1 VGKPAAAPA
10 ATNGQPRRRR
20 DRFPVSNGNLPH
32 PAQSPVFAD
41 CSRRVFLKHMKNIQ
55 NEEDIVPGSMQ
66 ENQVKKLVVLAAV
79 GLKLLRKILEKLES
93 IDSSLNVFAAQK
105 ARELNPEH
113 SDSETAK

>member
-1 VGKPAAAPA
+1 
-10 ATNGQPRRRR
+10 
-20 DRFPVSNGNLPH
+20 
-32 PAQSPVFAD
+32 
-41 CSRRVFLKHMKNIQ
+41 MKNIQ